1 MKKATKKTEKKTR
14 KTAKEQKI
22 KIVQISVKEPLY
34 NKALKKIKASEST
47 WTKTLVGYIE
57 KIAMK

>member
-1 MKKATKKTEKKTR
+1 MKKAIKKTVK

-34 NKALKKIKASEST
+34 NKALKKIKANEST
-47 WTKTLVGYIE
+47 WTKTLVSYLE
-57 KIAMK
+57 KIAAK